1 MEVITV
7 IFLFSITA
15 ANCVFILPAD
25 DETYKILLKL
35 CNNNFAVSITKQ
47 TNVEKA
53 AVVCV
58 SVCVCRMLL
67 QSISGQLL
75 FILKEGKLKKRCIPM
90 EYAVPIVLN

>member
-47 TNVEKA
+47 TNIEKA
-53 AVVCV
+53 AVVRGMGGV
-58 SVCVCRMLL
+58 NWQTIYNNS
-67 QSISGQLL
+67 
-75 FILKEGKLKKRCIPM
+75 
-90 EYAVPIVLN
+90 

>member
-25 DETYKILLKL
+25 DEKL

-58 SVCVCRMLL
+58 SVCV
-67 QSISGQLL
+67 GGG
-75 FILKEGKLKKRCIPM
+75 EGGEGYGWCKLADNI
-90 EYAVPIVLN
+90 

>member
-53 AVVCV
+53 AVVRGMGGV
-58 SVCVCRMLL
+58 NWQTIYNNS
-67 QSISGQLL
+67 
-75 FILKEGKLKKRCIPM
+75 
-90 EYAVPIVLN
+90 

>member
-58 SVCVCRMLL
+58 SVCVCGGGRGGGRGGRGMGGVNW
-67 QSISGQLL
+67 QTIYNNS
-75 FILKEGKLKKRCIPM
+75 
-90 EYAVPIVLN
+90 

>member
-58 SVCVCRMLL
+58 S
-67 QSISGQLL
+67 GGGGGAGGGGGGGG
-75 FILKEGKLKKRCIPM
+75 EGYGWCKLADNI
-90 EYAVPIVLN
+90 

>member
-58 SVCVCRMLL
+58 SVCVWGGGGR
-67 QSISGQLL
+67 G
-75 FILKEGKLKKRCIPM
+75 EGYGWFKLADNI
-90 EYAVPIVLN
+90 

>member
-58 SVCVCRMLL
+58 SVCVLC
-67 QSISGQLL
+67 GGGGGGG
-75 FILKEGKLKKRCIPM
+75 EG
-90 EYAVPIVLN
+90 VWVV